1 MIKKLRGSIM
11 LLITA
16 LIWGTAFVAQSEGMN
31 YVQPFTYNAVRT
43 LLGGVVLIPIIIAF
57 KKLTSKDDPPSEST
71 NSKKDTV
78 TGGICCGILL
88 FAASSFQQ
96 SGIKYTTAG
105 KAGFITALYIVI
117 VPLLGIFFGRK
128 TALKTWL
135 CAGIAVIG
143 FYLLCINGGFS
154 VSKGDLL
161 VLVCAVFFAMHIM
174 VIDHF
179 NAKKADGMVMS
190 CIQFFTAG
198 LLMIPCMF
206 MFESPDISSIISA
219 RNSILYA
226 GIMSSGI
233 AYTLQ
238 IIGQRYTAPTVAT
251 LLMSLESVFAA
262 LSGWLIL
269 SEKLSTKEFI
279 GCVVVFAAVILAQ
292 LDIKTKS
299 HNQNG
304 VDTYEK
310 EISQ

>member
-1 MIKKLRGSIM
+1 MIKKLRGSII

-31 YVQPFTYNAVRT
+31 HVQPFTYNAVRT

-57 KKLTSKDDPPSEST
+57 KKLTPKDDPPSEST

-198 LLMIPCMF
+198 LLRIPCMF

>member
-251 LLMSLESVFAA
+251 LLMSLESVFAVVSAWIINPKENA
-262 LSGWLIL
+262 LSSVQI
-269 SEKLSTKEFI
+269 I
-279 GCVVVFAAVILAQ
+279 GCSLIFLAICAAQIP
-292 LDIKTKS
+292 IPTKTKKA
-299 HNQNG
+299 
-304 VDTYEK
+304 VE
-310 EISQ
+310 